1 MRVRQRVHSCR
12 IIWAPS
18 LVRRV
23 IRHRFVQAAG
33 VSALGVTLAAT
44 MLSKSAALRDEQEQ
58 WGTRVE
64 VALVLRPVEVGE
76 RVAAA
81 AGTALWP
88 QAMVPPN
95 AVVLVG
101 PDSLAKVALYPG
113 EVVLKT
119 RITMPGGGRSGAGT
133 VALTMPVAV
142 QVPLLKN
149 GDLVDLWI
157 VDSASLSSQLAVE
170 HVVVLAFSDR
180 DITVAVPLDQVAT
193 ATAASLRPVTVA
205 LIG

>member
-113 EVVLKT
+113 EDG
-119 RITMPGGGRSGAGT
+119 RINDASCCPSAAAKEWGFGRS
-133 VALTMPVAV
+133 MDRRQRQSV
-142 QVPLLKN
+142 Q
-149 GDLVDLWI
+149 
-157 VDSASLSSQLAVE
+157 SANRRACCRARLFGSRHHCRRATRSGR
-170 HVVVLAFSDR
+170 DR
-180 DITVAVPLDQVAT
+180 DRCFSSPGDDRPTWL
-193 ATAASLRPVTVA
+193 SLRGVRGTRLKGVVFC
-205 LIG
+205 